1 MRAHHNHNATK
12 QVIATGM
19 LALLLAVASTSGLAR
34 GLRGGG
40 QAGALG
46 DFDLFL
52 QTDTTNGLPVNLV
65 NGLEHANNT
74 AGDATVGVGGTFNFD
89 PNQQTINSRDG
100 SAITLLPSIV
110 VWTSRAGLLY
120 SCCEAWAT
128 LASQPA
134 SFARTRRLPT
144 PLRDVT

>member
-12 QVIATGM
+12 QVIATGL

-74 AGDATVGVGGTFNFD
+74 AGDALAARLILT
-89 PNQQTINSRDG
+89 QTNKPL
-100 SAITLLPSIV
+100 TLE
-110 VWTSRAGLLY
+110 TAARLLY
-120 SCCEAWAT
+120 CQALLMAT
-128 LASQPA
+128 MRHAQALPA
-134 SFARTRRLPT
+134 N
-144 PLRDVT
+144 